1 MMQGM
6 DRSSIVGKLAPSQMR
21 VEVLVVGAG
30 PAGIAAAADLA
41 DAGVA
46 VMLVDENP
54 VEGGLIGMDVPH
66 FFGGRAG
73 GAVQNKARMLE
84 QIFASEPALEA
95 AMAAGVDLQLGVG
108 CWGVFLP
115 GPATRELPGPVAGLS
130 DGARVWTVG
139 FDRAVLATGARDL
152 VIFFEGADQPG
163 VMGAEALRTLL
174 TRYDAFDGRRLVIF
188 GSDDHALATAE
199 LALERGLEVPA
210 LIEVDA
216 TPRGGADR
224 VAALAGRGVA
234 IHCNSIILSAEGG
247 PSGVTGVRIAPID
260 GGDDWTVACDTVC
273 LALGLVPVVELF
285 DAAGVAVAVDP
296 ARGGFVPASAD
307 GVSTR
312 SPLIFGAGDCMGVS
326 RHIKTIEEVQA
337 HGRRAARAVLASLGR
352 ADAAPSTAVP
362 TQDDDQLGYRLRV
375 MEAMLSAGGAEVPAC
390 QCEDVTRS
398 DLMAVRAPR
407 YLGRPGEKNVRRDLA
422 ALTADGPLSHD
433 QMKRLTRVSMGPCQG
448 RRCRE
453 QVAMLMALGGG
464 VPVGSIPLAGYR
476 APVRPLP
483 LAALASIAETE
494 AMSADWAVWFS
505 IGSQWIPYDLIG
517 TDAEA
522 TFVDDH
528 TLR

>member
-1 MMQGM
+1 MMQGT
-6 DRSSIVGKLAPSQMR
+6 DRSSIVGKLAPPAMR

-30 PAGIAAAADLA
+30 PAGIAAAAELA
-41 DAGVA
+41 GAGVA

-54 VEGGLIGMDVPH
+54 IEGGLIGMDVPH
-66 FFGGRAG
+66 FFGGRAS

-95 AMAAGVDLQLGVG
+95 AMAAGADLQLGVG

-115 GPATRELPGPVAGLS
+115 GPATRELPGPIAGLS
-130 DGARVWTVG
+130 DGERVWTVG

-152 VIFFEGADQPG
+152 VIFFEGADLPG
-163 VMGAEALRTLL
+163 VMGAAALRALL

-199 LALERGLEVPA
+199 LALERGLEVAA
-210 LIEVDA
+210 LIEADA

-224 VAALAGRGVA
+224 VAALADRGVA
-234 IHCNSIILSAEGG
+234 IHCNSVILSAEGG

-260 GGDDWTVACDTVC
+260 GGDTWTIACDTVC

-326 RHIKTIEEVQA
+326 RHIKTVDEVQA

-352 ADAAPSTAVP
+352 ADAAPPAAAP
-362 TQDDDQLGYRLRV
+362 APDDDQLGYRLRV

-390 QCEDVTRS
+390 QCEDVTTLRS
-398 DLMAVRAPR
+398 HGRQGAPLSGTAGREECPPGSCRPDGGRAAEPR
-407 YLGRPGEKNVRRDLA
+407 PDEAPHPRL
-422 ALTADGPLSHD
+422 DGPLSGAPLPGAGRHAD
-433 QMKRLTRVSMGPCQG
+433 GAWG
-448 RRCRE
+448 RRAGRVDPARRLSRAGAAAPARRPGLDRRDRSHE
-453 QVAMLMALGGG
+453 RRLGGL
-464 VPVGSIPLAGYR
+464 VQHRLAMD
-476 APVRPLP
+476 P
-483 LAALASIAETE
+483 
-494 AMSADWAVWFS
+494 F
-505 IGSQWIPYDLIG
+505 DLIG